1 MMTKDLNYYL
11 GLNYPFKV
19 TPDSEVGW
27 FAKIPDLPGC
37 WGIGPTVEA
46 AIRDT
51 EVNKKIWIEMSLED
65 GSEIP
70 EPRSDEEYS
79 GQFLLRLPKSL
90 HHALAEEAKWEGV
103 SMNQYVV
110 TLLTEKR
117 HIRPVKKEKIVYKT
131 IVIREEKPE
140 TVRWGEEGIA
150 DLQVKP
156 EDIVENRP
164 KKANL
169 SLVRPAA

>member
-1 MMTKDLNYYL
+1 MTKDLNYYL
-11 GLNYPFKV
+11 ELNYPFKV
-19 TPDSEVGW
+19 TPDPEVGW

-37 WGIGPTVEA
+37 WGTGPTVEA

-51 EVNKKIWIEMSLED
+51 EVNKRIWIEMSLED

-90 HHALAEEAKWEGV
+90 HRALSEEAKWEGV
-103 SMNQYVV
+103 SMNQYAV

-117 HIRPVKKEKIVYKT
+117 HIRPVVKEKIVYRT
-131 IVIREEKPE
+131 IVVTKEKSE
-140 TVRWGEEGIA
+140 TVKFGDEAGTG
-150 DLQVKP
+150 LQFKA
-156 EDIVENRP
+156 EDILEENP
-164 KKANL
+164 KKAKL
-169 SLVRPAA
+169 RLVGAAA